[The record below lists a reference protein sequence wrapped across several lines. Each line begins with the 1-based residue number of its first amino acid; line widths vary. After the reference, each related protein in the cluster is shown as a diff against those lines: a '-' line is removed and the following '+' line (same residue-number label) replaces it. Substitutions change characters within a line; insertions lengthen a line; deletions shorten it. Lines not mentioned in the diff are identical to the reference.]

1 MKRFTMILL
10 AMVMVYFVQ
19 GKQKFRMHFLH
30 WFLLIFGAIVVILSY
45 VEDYLS
51 FMLQQFTLAQMLGK
65 ASMDYLFAYASSYV
79 PDHFKWWIFSIGA
92 GLHILVILHL
102 IITNRK
108 NQPAG
113 YEQLLGND

>member
-1 MKRFTMILL
+1 MILL

-65 ASMDYLFAYASSYV
+65 ARWIISSHMPVAMYQTTSNGGFLASEQ
-79 PDHFKWWIFSIGA
+79 DSI
-92 GLHILVILHL
+92 
-102 IITNRK
+102 
-108 NQPAG
+108 
-113 YEQLLGND
+113 YW